1 MSIFNGLNI
10 NATGLSLER
19 LKLDTIS
26 TNIANINTNAT
37 ADTPAYRKKQVVF
50 SENLKSYR
58 DGLVS
63 SNPANANVNRMHS
76 FGVQVDEIAEDDT
89 VKLSYDP
96 TNPAADANGYVQM
109 SNVNVAD
116 EMVDMIQALRT
127 YQANAA
133 AVEMNKNILRKA
145 LEISKN

>member
-37 ADTPAYRKKQVVF
+37 ATTPAYRKKQVVF

-58 DGLVS
+58 DGLIGNS
-63 SNPANANVNRMHS
+63 KMPNVNRMHS

-96 TNPAADANGYVQM
+96 SNPAADVNGYVQM

-127 YQANAA
+127 YQANAS

>member
-37 ADTPAYRKKQVVF
+37 ATTPAYRKKQVLF

-58 DGLVS
+58 DGLIG
-63 SNPANANVNRMHS
+63 NTQTPNVNRMHS
-76 FGVQVDEIAEDDT
+76 FGVQVDQIAEDDT

-96 TNPAADANGYVQM
+96 SNPAADANGYVQM

-127 YQANAA
+127 YQANAS